1 MHQSCS
7 IMEHKNTKSSVY
19 CVENG
24 NGKVAS
30 PVSQVGS
37 DNILMPT
44 FTYKV
49 VSQRT
54 IALIVIFI
62 LLILAGGSTLAW
74 YFLEYRVW
82 TLEERVEQQ
91 YIGQISILNR
101 NFSSALSSHTSR
113 VFREEARTTEA
124 MLGKLVKSS
133 DVSRYFKS
141 TTVFGFSEGSVVAHF
156 WLILSLP
163 ESHAGKVTMQKV
175 NESLL
180 GTLQS
185 FREAGVK
192 DTVSLEG
199 YLLLLSSFSIS
210 ETQPKVIDFLQA
222 SFDCYRYQSV
232 SYSIPVVLK
241 GPNTQRSS
249 CLWHLKSPE
258 DSQLELRVEWLLPEC
273 RDRLAIYD
281 SLAPADS
288 TLITSL
294 YGCSRHEQ
302 VVQVLSSADW
312 MTVVW
317 KQGQYNYKDPFSLS
331 AQAWPNKNCSYS
343 INLERKEGVQGSL
356 RTPFYPSYYPPNTNC
371 TWQFTLP
378 SSEYGL
384 TLEFEGYELGRA
396 SYTQNCTQ
404 GQWLIQNR
412 RMCGTRALQP
422 YSERLYLHS
431 STTTVSMT
439 SEVSLTGPGLQVR
452 YSIFNQSDPCPGQFL
467 CSVNGLCVSACDG
480 ISDCPNGLDER
491 NCVCIAQYRC
501 LRDSQC
507 IDYYKLCDQH
517 QDCTDGSD
525 EQNCTVGVPCT
536 DRTYMCNDG
545 TCLKKQNPACD
556 FITDCPDASDE
567 KNCDCGLR
575 QFSTRVVGGVNAM
588 EGEWPWQASL
598 QISGQHIC
606 GGALI
611 SAQWVVSA
619 AHCFNDDRLYLP
631 SIWTVYLG
639 KLHLRTSAQSEE
651 ALRVTHIHLHQYY
664 DDEIHDYDLALLRLE
679 RPVSASTL
687 ALPACLPK
695 PTHQLEPGL
704 LCWVTGW
711 GALREGGAVSNTLQ
725 KVDVRLVSEEAC
737 VRSYGYIITPRMLCA
752 GYRRGGKDACQGDSG
767 GPLVCQEQTGRWFL
781 AGVVSWGRGCGRPDY
796 YGVYTRI
803 TKLSPWIKQL
813 ITS

>member
-1 MHQSCS
+1 
-7 IMEHKNTKSSVY
+7 MEHKNTENSVY
-19 CVENG
+19 CVEYGNG
-24 NGKVAS
+24 NVAC
-30 PVSQVGS
+30 PVLQVGS
-37 DNILMPT
+37 DNMLMPT
-44 FTYKV
+44 LTYKV
-49 VSQRT
+49 ASRRA

-62 LLILAGGSTLAW
+62 LLILAGGSALAW

-82 TLEERVEQQ
+82 VLEVQVEQQ

-101 NFSSALSSHTSR
+101 NFSTALSSHTSR
-113 VFREEARTTEA
+113 AFREEARSVEA
-124 MLGKLVKSS
+124 MLEKLVKSS
-133 DVSRYFKS
+133 NVLRYFKS
-141 TTVFGFSEGSVVAHF
+141 ATVFGFSEGSVVAHF

-163 ESHAGKVTMQKV
+163 ESHVGKVTMQIV

-180 GTLQS
+180 GILQS
-185 FREAGVK
+185 FRETGDK
-192 DTVSLEG
+192 DTVHSEG
-199 YLLLLSSFSIS
+199 YLLHLSSFSLS

-232 SYSIPVVLK
+232 TDSIPVVLK

-249 CLWHLKSPE
+249 CLWHLKAPE
-258 DSQLELRVEWLLPEC
+258 GSQLELRVEWLLPEC

-281 SLAPADS
+281 SIAPADS
-288 TLITSL
+288 SLITSL

-331 AQAWPNKNCSYS
+331 AQAWPKKNCSYV
-343 INLERKEGVQGSL
+343 INLERMEGVQGNL
-356 RTPFYPSYYPPNTNC
+356 QTPFYPSYYPPNTNC
-371 TWQFTLP
+371 TWQFTIP
-378 SSEYGL
+378 SSNYGL
-384 TLEFEGYELGRA
+384 TLEFEGYELSRA
-396 SYTQNCTQ
+396 SYNHNCTQ

-422 YSERLYLHS
+422 YAERLYLHS

-439 SEVSLTGPGLQVR
+439 SEVSLTGPGLQVH
-452 YSIFNQSDPCPGQFL
+452 YSIFNQTDPCPGQFL

-507 IDYYKLCDQH
+507 VDYYKLCDQH

-525 EQNCTVGVPCT
+525 EVNCTIGVPCT
-536 DRTYMCNDG
+536 DKTYMCADG

-556 FITDCPDASDE
+556 FISDCPDGSDE
-567 KNCDCGLR
+567 KYCDCGLR
-575 QFSTRVVGGVNAM
+575 QFSTRVVGGVNAT

-606 GGALI
+606 GGVLI
-611 SAQWVVSA
+611 SPQWVVSA
-619 AHCFNDDRLYLP
+619 AHCFNDDRLYSP
-631 SIWTVYLG
+631 SVWTVYVG
-639 KLHLRTSAQSEE
+639 KLRLRTSTQTEE

-679 RPVSASTL
+679 RPISAGTL
-687 ALPACLPK
+687 ALPACLPE

-711 GALREGGAVSNTLQ
+711 GALREGGGISDILQ
-725 KVDVRLVSEEAC
+725 KVGVHLVSEEAC

-767 GPLVCQEQTGRWFL
+767 GPLVCQETSSRWFL
-781 AGVVSWGRGCGRPDY
+781 AGVVSWGRGCGRADY

-803 TKLSPWIKQL
+803 TKLSSWIKQL
-813 ITS
+813 IAS

>member
-1 MHQSCS
+1 
-7 IMEHKNTKSSVY
+7 MEAKNTESSVY

-24 NGKVAS
+24 NGNVAC
-30 PVSQVGS
+30 PVLHKGS
-37 DNILMPT
+37 NNTQTPT
-44 FTYKV
+44 FTYKTI
-49 VSQRT
+49 STRA

-62 LLILAGGSTLAW
+62 LLILAGGSALAW

-82 TLEERVEQQ
+82 VLEARLEQQ

-101 NFSSALSSHTSR
+101 NFTTALSAHTSR
-113 VFREEARTTEA
+113 MFQEESRTMEA
-124 MLGKLVKSS
+124 VLKKLLKFSE
-133 DVSRYFKS
+133 VSRYFNS
-141 TTVFGFSEGSVVAHF
+141 TTVFAFSEGSIVAHF

-163 ESHAGKVTMQKV
+163 ESHAGKVTLQKV

-180 GTLQS
+180 GSLQS
-185 FREAGVK
+185 FSEKGVK

-199 YLLLLSSFSIS
+199 YLLHRSSFFIS
-210 ETQPKVIDFLQA
+210 
-222 SFDCYRYQSV
+222 DCYRYQSV
-232 SYSIPVVLK
+232 SGSDPVVLK

-249 CLWHLKSPE
+249 CLWHLKAPE
-258 DSQLELRVEWLLPEC
+258 GSQLELRVEWLLPEC
-273 RDRLAIYD
+273 RDRLAVYD
-281 SLAPADS
+281 SIAPADS

-331 AQAWPNKNCSYS
+331 ARAWPNK
-343 INLERKEGVQGSL
+343 K
-356 RTPFYPSYYPPNTNC
+356 
-371 TWQFTLP
+371 
-378 SSEYGL
+378 YGL
-384 TLEFEGYELGRA
+384 TLEFEGYELSRA
-396 SYTQNCTQ
+396 SYNYNCTQ
-404 GQWLIQNR
+404 GRWLIQNR

-422 YSERLYLHS
+422 YAERLYLHS
-431 STTTVSMT
+431 FTTTISMT
-439 SEVSLTGPGLQVR
+439 SEV
-452 YSIFNQSDPCPGQFL
+452 
-467 CSVNGLCVSACDG
+467 VNGLCVSACDG

-501 LRDSQC
+501 PGDSQC
-507 IDYYKLCDQH
+507 VDYYKLCDQH
-517 QDCTDGSD
+517 QDCSDGSD
-525 EQNCTVGVPCT
+525 EKNCTMGVPCT
-536 DRTYMCNDG
+536 DRTYVCADG

-575 QFSTRVVGGVNAM
+575 QFSTRVVGGVDAT

-606 GGALI
+606 GGVLI

-619 AHCFNDDRLYLP
+619 AHCFNDERLYSP

-639 KLHLRTSAQSEE
+639 KLRLRTSAQTEE

-664 DDEIHDYDLALLRLE
+664 DDESHDYDLALLRLE
-679 RPVSASTL
+679 RRVSAGTL
-687 ALPACLPK
+687 ALPVCLPET
-695 PTHQLEPGL
+695 THQMEPGL

-711 GALREGGAVSNTLQ
+711 GALIEGGGVSNILQ

-737 VRSYGYIITPRMLCA
+737 VRSYGFVITPRMLCA

-767 GPLVCQEQTGRWFL
+767 GPLVCQEPSGRWFL
-781 AGVVSWGRGCGRPDY
+781 AGSSFSAESCRQLFFDGLKRCVDLRSEEEMVRTLEEMMDDDVEILFFSNKRIKDAIKSIQDY
-796 YGVYTRI
+796 
-803 TKLSPWIKQL
+803 
-813 ITS
+813 

>member
-1 MHQSCS
+1 
-7 IMEHKNTKSSVY
+7 MEQKNAENTVY
-19 CVENG
+19 FVEYG
-24 NGKVAS
+24 NGKVES

-37 DNILMPT
+37 EKILIQKSKS
-44 FTYKV
+44 KV
-49 VSQRT
+49 ISVRS
-54 IALIVIFI
+54 IVLIIIFI
-62 LLILAGGSTLAW
+62 LLILAGGSVLAW

-82 TLEERVEQQ
+82 VLEVRVEQQ

-101 NFSSALSSHTSR
+101 NFSTALSSHTSR
-113 VFREEARTTEA
+113 VFREEARNVEA
-124 MLGKLVKSS
+124 MLEKIVKLSG
-133 DVSRYFKS
+133 VSRYFKS
-141 TTVFGFSEGSVVAHF
+141 TRVFGFSEGSVVAHF

-163 ESHAGKVTMQKV
+163 ESHAEKVTMQKV
-175 NESLL
+175 SESLL
-180 GTLQS
+180 GTLQG
-185 FREAGVK
+185 FRETDVK
-192 DTVSLEG
+192 DTVNLEG
-199 YLLLLSSFSIS
+199 NLLLLSEFSIS

-222 SFDCYRYQSV
+222 SFDCYRYQTV
-232 SYSIPVVLK
+232 SGNAPVVLK
-241 GPNTQRSS
+241 GPDTQRSS
-249 CLWHLKSPE
+249 CLWHLRAPE
-258 DSQLELRVEWLLPEC
+258 GSQLELRVEWRLPEC

-331 AQAWPNKNCSYS
+331 AQAWPKKNCSFN
-343 INLERKEGVQGSL
+343 INLEMKKGVQGSL
-356 RTPFYPSYYPPNTNC
+356 QTPFYPSYYPPNTNC
-371 TWQFTLP
+371 TWHFTMP
-378 SSEYGL
+378 SSTHGL
-384 TLEFEGYELGRA
+384 TLEFEGYELSRA

-422 YSERLYLHS
+422 YAERLYLHS
-431 STTTVSMT
+431 STTIVSMT
-439 SEVSLTGPGLQVR
+439 SAVSLTGPGLQVH
-452 YSIFNQSDPCPGQFL
+452 YSMFNQSDPCPDQFL

-491 NCVCIAQYRC
+491 NCVCPAQFRC
-501 LRDSQC
+501 HGDSQC
-507 IDYYKLCDQH
+507 VDYYKVCDQH
-517 QDCTDGSD
+517 EDCTDGSD
-525 EQNCTVGVPCT
+525 EKNCTMGVPCT
-536 DRTYMCNDG
+536 DRTYMCADG
-545 TCLKKQNPACD
+545 TCLKKLNPACD

-575 QFSTRVVGGVNAM
+575 QFSTRVVGGVDAM

-606 GGALI
+606 GGVLI
-611 SAQWVVSA
+611 SSQWVVSA
-619 AHCFNDDRLYLP
+619 AHCFNDDRLYSP

-639 KLHLRTSAQSEE
+639 KLHLRASTQTEE

-679 RPVSASTL
+679 RPVSGRTL
-687 ALPACLPK
+687 ALPACLPE

-711 GALREGGAVSNTLQ
+711 GAFKEGGGVSNTLQ

-767 GPLVCQEQTGRWFL
+767 GPLVCQERSGRWFL

-803 TKLSPWIKQL
+803 TRLSPWIKQ
-813 ITS
+813 IIAS